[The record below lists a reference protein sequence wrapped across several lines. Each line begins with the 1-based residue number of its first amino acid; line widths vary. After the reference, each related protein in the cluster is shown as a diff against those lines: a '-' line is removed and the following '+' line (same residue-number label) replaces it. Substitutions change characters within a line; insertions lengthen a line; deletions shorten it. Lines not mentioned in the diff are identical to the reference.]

1 MFYKVE
7 NNKLIGFFIERE
19 KEGEFFEISDADHE
33 VLMKGQET
41 GKEIIFDGNKLILA
55 EIKSI
60 PPEMIKPEWNRETR
74 EWEEKATLK
83 DKEKYF
89 MDKIQEYMDKKAK
102 TYGFDNVV
110 TASTYLD
117 SKVERFR
124 NDSRILLDWR
134 DSTWDKAYSILE
146 NVLSGKRDIPTLEKL
161 LEELPQLEDG
171 GR

>member
-7 NNKLIGFFIERE
+7 NNKLIGFFIERD
-19 KEGEFFEISDADHE
+19 EGEFFEISEADHKI
-33 VLMKGQET
+33 LMKGQEV
-41 GKEIIFDGNKLILA
+41 GKEIIFDGRKLILA
-55 EIKSI
+55 EMTPS
-60 PPEMIKPEWNRETR
+60 PLEMIKPEWNRETR
-74 EWEEKATLK
+74 EWEETADLK

-89 MDKIQEYMDKKAK
+89 MDKIQEHMDKKAK

-124 NDSRILLDWR
+124 NDSRTLLDWR
-134 DSTWDKAYSILE
+134 DSTWDKAYTILE
-146 NVLSGKRDIPTLEKL
+146 NVLSGKREIPTLDEL
-161 LEELPQLEDG
+161 LKELPQLEDG